1 LIGQNIADSCPIGN
15 KIDGLPSRKPIKSSE
30 YDEFE
35 DWRRNNLGKSSKRG
49 DFEDWRQKSRIISS
63 KMSNFK
69 DLREIKRYE

>member
-1 LIGQNIADSCPIGN
+1 LQIRVQSVTRPKDSH
-15 KIDGLPSRKPIKSSE
+15 LEKPIKSSE
-30 YDEFE
+30 HDEFE

-63 KMSNFK
+63 KMGNFK